1 MGRIIGKFTI
11 ALAVMLTA
19 CGGAPA
25 TTDGR
30 DVSVRPDQFALL
42 PCDPKITI
50 PCTLVV
56 AGGKRIL
63 FGAPAGVANSLS
75 PDDLKQLDA
84 VAIFSLT
91 ALDLQGLDEVRNLS
105 WHAGRSEPLPVIGPA
120 GIEDVVAALNKAFEQ
135 ADALHVVEHGIPVG
149 GYDAAILTART
160 AAQDARVFDTGD
172 LTVARSQSGY
182 RIDYRSNDRT
192 QVVWLK
198 VCDAPAKVPLTEAS
212 DARVISVACEG
223 EGTDHAWPIRV
234 PVFVE
239 Q

>member
-1 MGRIIGKFTI
+1 M
-11 ALAVMLTA
+11 
-19 CGGAPA
+19 
-25 TTDGR
+25 
-30 DVSVRPDQFALL
+30 
-42 PCDPKITI
+42 
-50 PCTLVV
+50 
-56 AGGKRIL
+56 
-63 FGAPAGVANSLS
+63 
-75 PDDLKQLDA
+75 
-84 VAIFSLT
+84 
-91 ALDLQGLDEVRNLS
+91 
-105 WHAGRSEPLPVIGPA
+105 
-120 GIEDVVAALNKAFEQ
+120 
-135 ADALHVVEHGIPVG
+135 
-149 GYDAAILTART
+149 
-160 AAQDARVFDTGD
+160 FDTGD